1 MVSNSY
7 HPLSF
12 KNMSKYPKTDKFNYN
27 DLVTSPNEAKWVL
40 NYLSKPE
47 NDQITVIEIYDF

>member
-1 MVSNSY
+1 
-7 HPLSF
+7 
-12 KNMSKYPKTDKFNYN
+12 MSKYPKTDKFNYN